1 MHLNHVFVGPA
12 STTLI
17 VFLHEGLGSIPQW
30 KSYPVDLC
38 NALNVRGLVYDR
50 TGYGRSS
57 GSLADRKPD
66 YLHQAANELS
76 QIIESIKAD
85 FDQIILYG
93 HSDGGSIALIA
104 AAELKNQITALITE
118 AAHVFVEP
126 ETIKGVREARPLFHE
141 GLFDGLKKYH
151 GDRYKEV
158 FFAWND
164 IWLTPAFTEWDITHL
179 LSKVHCP
186 QLIIQGKDDQYGT
199 LKQVDTIA
207 RFTKGKTQTLI
218 LDQCGH
224 APHKEQKSSILTS
237 AVSFIESIC

>member
-85 FDQIILYG
+85 FDQIILHG

-141 GLFDGLKKYH
+141 GLFDG
-151 GDRYKEV
+151 
-158 FFAWND
+158 
-164 IWLTPAFTEWDITHL
+164 
-179 LSKVHCP
+179 
-186 QLIIQGKDDQYGT
+186 
-199 LKQVDTIA
+199 
-207 RFTKGKTQTLI
+207 
-218 LDQCGH
+218 
-224 APHKEQKSSILTS
+224 
-237 AVSFIESIC
+237 